1 MNITITDELRI
12 EDTEEIRNHLKT
24 HNRQFVG
31 EILNKNIGVFFLDDN
46 GTKIAGLTGSTLGL
60 WLNIDLL
67 WVSETLRGRGVGS
80 KLIRAAEE
88 HAVANG
94 CRFSRVDTFSFQAKP
109 FYEKL
114 GYQLQ
119 MMLHNCPVE
128 HERYFFT
135 KTLADPR

>member
-1 MNITITDELRI
+1 MNITVTDTLQI
-12 EDTEEIRNHLKT
+12 EDAEEIRNHLKAY
-24 HNRQFVG
+24 NSRFVG
-31 EILNKNIGVFFLDDN
+31 EILNKNVGVFFLDDN
-46 GTKIAGLTGSTLGL
+46 GHKLAGLTGSTLGQ

-80 KLIRAAEE
+80 KLIKAAEQ
-88 HAVANG
+88 HAYANG
-94 CRFSRVDTFSFQAKP
+94 CRFSRVDTFSFQARP

-119 MMLHNCPVE
+119 MILHNCPVE

-135 KTLADPR
+135 KNLTDHR